1 MSRGGDKVP
10 ARVVRL
16 KHSVRIQL
24 RADATEDVKKRFGWD
39 WISLR
44 ILRDFGGMTP
54 GKIFCLQDF
63 TASGF
68 LEVSFNAFSDCSA
81 FFGKCSRLPEEE
93 LLRGLSFIPLFA
105 MDEVPIVVHMY
116 NPWVVD
122 EDIRAFLS
130 RSAFSSLFADDFG
143 EMGAPH
149 PSGRHEAATGPSE
162 PEPGSLLDQPGQPAR
177 SSQGAVVETE
187 DTLQRSSSQEA
198 DREAAQP
205 VEGAALLATPAMEG
219 IGTAASWA
227 EAEEEQPPSPR
238 LVRPEWA
245 FTESSEDSEEV
256 DSEQDSEMDSE
267 SNPFRGGQIRAAEA
281 ALEERRSKRSRKED
295 SCLFG
300 LTAVTDC
307 NDPGAGGEGSQV
319 GVGGHPQVLL
329 GDTGGGSGE
338 GEGMGKVQ
346 EEGGWTQVLARRVKK
361 GGGKGGKGG
370 EGDQETVQKWT
381 GGGKDPV

>member
-1 MSRGGDKVP
+1 MSRGGAKVP

-24 RADATEDVKKRFGWD
+24 RADAMEDVRKRFGWD
-39 WISLR
+39 WVSLR

-81 FFGKCSRLPEEE
+81 FFGKCSRFPEEE

-149 PSGRHEAATGPSE
+149 PGGRDEAATGPSE
-162 PEPGSLLDQPGQPAR
+162 PEPGTLLDRPGQPAQ

-187 DTLQRSSSQEA
+187 DTPQRSSSQEA
-198 DREAAQP
+198 ALEAAQP
-205 VEGAALLATPAMEG
+205 VERAALSATPAMEG
-219 IGTAASWA
+219 IGTAAIWA
-227 EAEEEQPPSPR
+227 ETEEEQPPSPR

-245 FTESSEDSEEV
+245 FMESSEDSEEV
-256 DSEQDSEMDSE
+256 VSEQDSEMDTE
-267 SNPFRGGQIRAAEA
+267 SNPFRGGQIRTAEVA
-281 ALEERRSKRSRKED
+281 VEERRPKRSRKED

-300 LTAVTDC
+300 LTAVEDY
-307 NDPGAGGEGSQV
+307 NISGAGGEGSQT
-319 GVGGHPQVLL
+319 GAGRHPQV
-329 GDTGGGSGE
+329 SGE
-338 GEGMGKVQ
+338 DSGGDNGEAEGNVQ
-346 EEGGWTQVLARRVKK
+346 EEGGWTQVLARRARK
-361 GGGKGGKGG
+361 GGGKGGGVVSREGG
-370 EGDQETVQKWT
+370 SDGE
-381 GGGKDPV
+381 